1 MNLTGKI
8 AGLSTNFLTKK
19 FELTLAVNE
28 AEHLEIGYEELKDA
42 ALLDIRIKNTGGAG
56 ALMPMLISMYWW
68 TSWRTG

>member
-28 AEHLEIGYEELKDA
+28 ADHLENGYEELKDA
-42 ALLDIRIKNTGGAG
+42 ALLDIRIKKCRRRRSLDANAYFDGNME
-56 ALMPMLISMYWW
+56 L
-68 TSWRTG
+68 